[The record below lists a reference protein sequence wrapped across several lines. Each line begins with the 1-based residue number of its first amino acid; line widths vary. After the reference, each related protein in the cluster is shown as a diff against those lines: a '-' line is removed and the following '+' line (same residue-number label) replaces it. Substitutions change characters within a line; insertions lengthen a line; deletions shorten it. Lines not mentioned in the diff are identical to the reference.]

1 MFDKPKGCSSLN
13 LDLMVDQ
20 IQNEILIGEQRN
32 DWETSR
38 KLEMIVADRVSR
50 GRRTQVRACAIR

>member
-38 KLEMIVADRVSR
+38 KLKMIVADRVSR